1 MKRIITLM
9 LILVMALSF
18 AACGSDGGKAPAEE
32 ASYNSKYT
40 FVYNDTALPMNAEFA
55 PIHETLGEESKYF
68 EAASCAFEGLDKTYT
83 YDGIEIVTYPVEEV
97 DYISSVRILDNSVST
112 PEGITIGSTMDEVKA
127 AYGEDYEDVVGQWNY
142 TDGDAELS
150 IIFNGEKVLSISY
163 YAINDLT
170 K

>member
-9 LILVMALSF
+9 LIMAMAFSF
-18 AACGSDGGKAPAEE
+18 AACGGDGGKAPEAE
-32 ASYNSKYT
+32 SKSNSKYT
-40 FVYNDTALPMNAEFA
+40 FAYKGNALPMNGEFA
-55 PIHETLGEESKYF
+55 PIHEKLGEESKYF
-68 EAASCAFEGLDKTYT
+68 EATSCAFEGLDKTYT
-83 YDGIEIVTYPVEEV
+83 YDGIEIVTYPVE
-97 DYISSVRILDNSVST
+97 DKDFISSVRILDNSVST
-112 PEGITIGSTMDEVKA
+112 PEGITIGSTKEQVIA

-150 IIFNGEKVLSISY
+150 IIFKGDEVLSISY